1 MLAGRLIW
9 SMELAVPTLDEDVLV
24 TNFGDG
30 GTLLKLQT
38 IEASLSYDLPLLGC
52 RWCHCAKCEVM

>member
-1 MLAGRLIW
+1 
-9 SMELAVPTLDEDVLV
+9 MELAVPTLDEDVLV

-52 RWCHCAKCEVM
+52 